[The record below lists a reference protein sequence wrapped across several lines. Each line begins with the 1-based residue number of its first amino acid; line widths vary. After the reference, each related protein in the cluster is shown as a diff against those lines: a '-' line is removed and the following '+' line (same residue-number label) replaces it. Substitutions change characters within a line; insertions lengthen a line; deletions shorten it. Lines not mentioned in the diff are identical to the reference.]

1 MSITI
6 NLTPELEARLQ
17 EKATQQGRDISLVVS
32 ELLAR
37 VLDWETADTKE
48 AIKGI
53 QQGLDDFE
61 NGRFC
66 SFDEFA
72 EAQRRKYNLPVA
84 E

>member
-17 EKATQQGRDISLVVS
+17 EKATQQGQEISVVAS

-37 VLDWETADTKE
+37 VLDWETADTE
-48 AIKGI
+48 AAIKGI

-61 NGRFC
+61 NGRFS

-72 EAQRRKYNLPVA
+72 EAQRRKYNL
-84 E
+84 

>member
-6 NLTPELEARLQ
+6 NLTPELEAQLQ
-17 EKATQQGRDISLVVS
+17 EKASQKGQDISLVVS

-37 VLDWETADTKE
+37 VLEWETADTEE
-48 AIKGI
+48 AIKAI

-61 NGRFC
+61 NGRFR

-72 EAQRRKYNLPVA
+72 EAQRRKYNLA
-84 E
+84 LEE